1 MSIPRLMAVGALAV
15 AFAAAPMSL
24 LHSQATPRQDSA
36 SRRTWGVNP
45 NPTSTTPQAT
55 TSPQAQTPVQA
66 QTAVRTDSAF
76 IREATSGNLLEIR
89 LGNLAESK
97 ASNSAVKQFGQRMV
111 TDHTTMENQWSQL
124 VARSGLPLT
133 ASLDQTQQ
141 QQASQLERLSG
152 AEFDRAYMTA
162 MIQDHERDVNAFR
175 TQGVSAQS
183 ADVRQLAANDLVTIQ
198 QHLDMATQIGSQI
211 GATTNV
217 AVVPQNPQNPQ
228 ATTGNGQV
236 APQRVKGGPN
246 DIRAD
251 AKFIHEVAAGH
262 LMEVRL
268 GQIAEQ
274 RATQADVKDF
284 AKRMDSDFTRWLN
297 QWTGM
302 SSRNG
307 MAFQPGMGALHREKI
322 DRVQKASGANFD
334 RVYMTTVIENLESV
348 LPYYQNEGRSAR
360 SPQVRRLVEDELP
373 TLQQSLAQAKRV
385 GGRLEA
391 ATTTPTQDRNVSAKK
406 PKK

>member
-1 MSIPRLMAVGALAV
+1 MSTPRLMAAGALAV

-24 LHSQATPRQDSA
+24 LHSQATGTNPA
-36 SRRTWGVNP
+36 STGAMPTIVANP
-45 NPTSTTPQAT
+45 QV
-55 TSPQAQTPVQA
+55 QTQVA
-66 QTAVRTDSAF
+66 AKADTAF

-124 VARSGLPLT
+124 VGRSRLPVTAR
-133 ASLDQTQQ
+133 LDQTQQ

-152 AEFDRAYMTA
+152 AEFDQAYMTA
-162 MIQDHERDVNAFR
+162 MIQDHERDVNAFQ

-183 ADVRQLAANDLVTIQ
+183 ADVRQLAGNDLVTIQ
-198 QHLDMATQIGSQI
+198 QHLDMARQIGSQI

-217 AVVPQNPQNPQ
+217 AVVPQNPQ

-236 APQRVKGGPN
+236 APQGVKGGPN
-246 DIRAD
+246 DVRAD

-274 RATQADVKDF
+274 RATQADVKNF
-284 AKRMDSDFTRWLN
+284 GKRMDSDFTRWLN

-334 RVYMTTVIENLESV
+334 RVYMTTVIENLESM

-360 SPQVRRLVEDELP
+360 SSQVRRLVEDELP
-373 TLQQSLAQAKRV
+373 TLQQNLAQAKQV
-385 GGRLEA
+385 GGRVEA
-391 ATTTPTQDRNVSAKK
+391 ATTTPTHDRNVSAKK